1 MLQSLP
7 IVKTTLRMAA
17 LGLIFCAAPLSADL
31 SGADISVL
39 QQAQAAILAGEYTQA
54 ETLLSDEQSAQ
65 SLTLRAESMSTRVML
80 GLTEKPHKLAGRARK
95 LAQQALE
102 LDPDNAEIKIQYAL
116 AYGFE
121 ARTAGIV
128 KAWRKKLPQKCKL
141 AIDRAFAAAPNDA
154 RTHAL
159 LGAWHLGLVRKAGE
173 KRASK
178 MFDASLAVGMK
189 HYDEALRRDP
199 TNIVILGNYAISLL
213 GIDSSL
219 HKDKAQSLIAAL
231 DSAPARS
238 ATDRDIQSRMRPLLP
253 LLKAQDAG
261 PLIEAIDQ
269 LMNEPREDAE
279 RYSRYE

>member
-1 MLQSLP
+1 MLQIIKKTLAMSAIGLMFCSSP
-7 IVKTTLRMAA
+7 I
-17 LGLIFCAAPLSADL
+17 SADIT
-31 SGADISVL
+31 GADMPVL
-39 QQAQAAILAGEYTQA
+39 EQARTALLAGEYTQA
-54 ETLLSDEQSAQ
+54 ETLLSDQQTAQ

-80 GLTEKPHKLAGRARK
+80 GLTEKPHKLAGQARK
-95 LAQQALE
+95 LTQQALK
-102 LDPDNAEIKIQYAL
+102 LDPDNVEIKIQYAL

-128 KAWRKKLPQKCKL
+128 KAWRKKLPQKCKV
-141 AIDRAFAAAPNDA
+141 AIDRAYAAAPNDA

-173 KRASK
+173 KRARK
-178 MFDASLAVGMK
+178 MFEASLVDGMK

-219 HKDKAQSLIAAL
+219 HGDKALSLITAL

-253 LLKAQDAG
+253 LLKLQDTD
-261 PLIEAIDQ
+261 PLNEAIDQ

-279 RYSRYE
+279 QYSRYE